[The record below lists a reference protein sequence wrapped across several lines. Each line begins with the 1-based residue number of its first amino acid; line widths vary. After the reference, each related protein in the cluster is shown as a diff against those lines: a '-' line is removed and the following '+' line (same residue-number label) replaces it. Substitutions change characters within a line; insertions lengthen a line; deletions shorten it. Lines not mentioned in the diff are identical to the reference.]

1 MVSVDATH
9 HVYLLT
15 LLVHHEQH
23 EQQVQDLTAAKESQD
38 RQIEIL
44 ERRCQAL
51 EDEFKGI
58 KKNTKSN
65 KAIQTDKPQPA
76 AHQSTGQRIH
86 TTKNNGRYTTTT
98 PSSQHP
104 LPPSTTSRHAPT
116 PPDTV
121 RKQDP
126 VPASQVQTPAF
137 CPFQLFRG
145 LQ

>member
-1 MVSVDATH
+1 MYEEFQDYKSQASR
-9 HVYLLT
+9 T
-15 LLVHHEQH
+15 LLVYQQEHEQVH
-23 EQQVQDLTAAKESQD
+23 DVTAARESHD
-38 RQIEIL
+38 RQTEL
-44 ERRCQAL
+44 LQRRCQAL
-51 EDEFKGI
+51 EDKCWGMI
-58 KKNTKSN
+58 KNTKSN